1 MINAFQNIRN
11 FYWKINLR
19 LQGIRFGRG
28 LVLMPLSHIYQGNGR
43 IAIGNNFSTNRN
55 VVLNADGGGEIIIGN
70 DVSIG
75 CNTVIRA
82 ANHDYVTR
90 RGHIP
95 GKIAIADNVWIGAN
109 AVILP
114 GVHIGAR
121 SAIGA
126 GSIVTKDIP
135 ADVVAVGNP
144 CKPIKKIAPPDLSSS
159 DGSD

>member
-11 FYWKINLR
+11 FYWRINLR
-19 LQGIRFGRG
+19 LQGVRFGRD
-28 LVLMPLSHIYQGNGR
+28 LVLMPLTHIYRGNGR

-55 VVLNADGGGEIIIGN
+55 VIINSDGGGEIIIGN

-82 ANHDYVTR
+82 ANHDYVTQ

-95 GKIAIADNVWIGAN
+95 GKIIIEDAVWIGAN

-114 GVHIGAR
+114 GVHICAR

-144 CKPIKKIAPPDLSSS
+144 CRPIKKISSPDSS